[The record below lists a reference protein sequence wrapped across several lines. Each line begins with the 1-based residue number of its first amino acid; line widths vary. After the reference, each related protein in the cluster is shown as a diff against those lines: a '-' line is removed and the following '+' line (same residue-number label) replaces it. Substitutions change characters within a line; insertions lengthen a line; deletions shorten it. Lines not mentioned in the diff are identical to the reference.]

1 MFDWSTKEKIILPI
15 MLVAILIFAIVICMF
30 TKNKSEKVKRIPL
43 LIITIIILGLEIAK
57 QIYYICIGYDTWA
70 LPLHFCSLFM
80 FFYVFSN
87 FAKGKLQRFGDIMT
101 LSCSLVVIALFYIN
115 PSNIIGESCE
125 NVFASFSSFHTFIY
139 HHLMFLY
146 YFIFLGSNLIV
157 SKFSDLL
164 YIVIG
169 ISSYAVIAITF
180 AYLLNTNFCSVL
192 YNSFAPFEA
201 IRTSC
206 GDAVYLMFLFT
217 LGILGTSTIYT
228 IYTLI
233 NKNINK

>member
-1 MFDWSTKEKIILPI
+1 ME
-15 MLVAILIFAIVICMF
+15 
-30 TKNKSEKVKRIPL
+30 NKRK
-43 LIITIIILGLEIAK
+43 
-57 QIYYICIGYDTWA
+57 D
-70 LPLHFCSLFM
+70 
-80 FFYVFSN
+80 
-87 FAKGKLQRFGDIMT
+87 
-101 LSCSLVVIALFYIN
+101 
-115 PSNIIGESCE
+115 
-125 NVFASFSSFHTFIY
+125 
-139 HHLMFLY
+139 
-146 YFIFLGSNLIV
+146 NLIV

-201 IRTSC
+201 IGTSC